1 MRKTILFLSFCL
13 VSLTAF
19 SQTKNFLDVP
29 YLETSARVDTLV
41 TPDKIYLNI
50 TIQEK
55 DSKGKK
61 SVEEQENKMAQ
72 RLKALGIDLDKQLVI
87 KDLSSN
93 FKKYFLRQKDV
104 LKSKQYSLLVYS
116 GKQAGEVMVALEKLD
131 IANTYLEKTEYS
143 KMDELELELKSK
155 AIVKAK
161 KKAEALTAP
170 LGQKVGAA
178 IHIMDTSTPY
188 YARYNQAPRMEM
200 KTMAMDM
207 AEAEPL
213 DIDFEKIK
221 VETSVNVKFE
231 LSK

>member
-1 MRKTILFLSFCL
+1 MKKTLTILLFFSLLMSSF
-13 VSLTAF
+13 A
-19 SQTKNFLDVP
+19 QTKNFLDTP

-41 TPDKIYLNI
+41 TPDKIYLSI

-72 RLKALGIDLDKQLVI
+72 RLKALGIELDKQLVI

-116 GKQAGEVMVALEKLD
+116 GKQAGEVMIALEQLD

-143 KMDELELELKSK
+143 KMDDLELELKSK

-161 KKAEALTAP
+161 KKAEALTKP

-178 IHIMDTSTPY
+178 IHIVDTSTPY
-188 YARYNQAPRMEM
+188 YPRYNQTARLEM
-200 KTMAMDM
+200 KTMAMDA

-221 VETSVNVKFE
+221 VETSVNVKFK
-231 LSK
+231 LSE